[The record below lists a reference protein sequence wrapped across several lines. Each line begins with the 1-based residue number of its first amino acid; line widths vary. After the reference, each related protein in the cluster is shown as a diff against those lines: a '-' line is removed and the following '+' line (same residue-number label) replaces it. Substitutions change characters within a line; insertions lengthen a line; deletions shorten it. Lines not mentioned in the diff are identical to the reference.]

1 MDSRE
6 LIADKIME
14 DLEFAAKN
22 IKAIE
27 SRTYINKWAAYS
39 LLARFALPEGTFRKY
54 HTELNLTNTANNFLE
69 KAVWATGRNHEKPD
83 LKSPEKEQ
91 KVIRALFTGDLKG
104 NKESSSMPTTTAH

>member
-39 LLARFALPEGTFRKY
+39 LLARFALHEGTFRKY

-69 KAVWATGRNHEKPD
+69 KAVWATGEIMKAGF
-83 LKSPEKEQ
+83 EITGKEQ
-91 KVIRALFTGDLKG
+91 KVI
-104 NKESSSMPTTTAH
+104 EPSSQVT